1 MYRPIFLIAL
11 TTACTFVASAQPQ
24 PQPQVGTGPVSAQG
38 WTPAQQRS
46 WYYTTQGSRLMPLS
60 WFQALEQPTSTQPF
74 LTPAYI
80 ESFGL
85 LYDAGG
91 VDDLPVGFAAN
102 DADDTNLSYSK
113 LHWYQG
119 QGHRDKWVGLT
130 CSACHTAQLEFAG
143 TPMRID
149 GGPSLFDFQSFI
161 EALDAA
167 LTATLNDPAKFG
179 RFAPKVLGAK
189 DNAGNRALLRGELQT
204 LIAWEA
210 RVEAYNQTPLRY
222 GHGRVDAFGHIFNKI
237 ALFAGTQQ
245 PIPNPADAPVS
256 YPFLWDIYRHDKL
269 QWNGIVKPNRLP
281 LGPDK
286 YLDYGALGRNTGEVL
301 GVFGD
306 VVIKPRGGLFSTLG
320 GYESSVHVD
329 NLDALETQLR
339 WLRPPRWPGSLNA
352 TMVANG
358 RKWFHDYKC
367 DVCHKP
373 QPPGNGTYAVWM
385 EPLKQGDPNNTDP
398 WMACNA
404 LIYSSPTVKL
414 KGTRAG
420 YLFGDRLSDE
430 APLAQMLQASVIG
443 TLVGQKGKIV
453 KRVGKI
459 IVGPP
464 SVPQPD
470 ERGLGEQSPLDR
482 CFATDAAAK
491 PDNKLMHYKGRPLD
505 GIWATAPYLHNGS
518 VPTLY
523 DLLRAPADRPRAF
536 YVGTRVYDPVNV
548 GYRADQAAPGN
559 VFRFQARDAQGV
571 PISRNS
577 NEGHDYGVGNLT
589 EAQRRELLEYLKSL

>member
-1 MYRPIFLIAL
+1 MYRPIFLVLSL
-11 TTACTFVASAQPQ
+11 TTACTVLASAQPQ
-24 PQPQVGTGPVSAQG
+24 PIPAASTVTAQG
-38 WTPAQQRS
+38 WTPQQERD
-46 WYYTTQGSRLMPLS
+46 WYYKTQGSRLMPLS
-60 WFQALEQPTSTQPF
+60 WFQALEQPHNTQPF
-74 LTPAYI
+74 LTPAFI

-91 VDDLPVGFAAN
+91 VENLPVGFAAN
-102 DADDTNLSYSK
+102 SADDTNLGYSSR
-113 LHWYQG
+113 HWFAG
-119 QGHRDKWVGLT
+119 QGHNEKWVGLT

-143 TPMRID
+143 KPIRID

-161 EALDAA
+161 EAVDAA
-167 LTATLNDPAKFG
+167 LAATLNDPAKFA
-179 RFAPKVLGAK
+179 RFAPKALGARDSA
-189 DNAGNRALLRGELQT
+189 DNRVQLRGALQD

-210 RVEAYNQTPLRY
+210 RVEAYNRTPLRY

-256 YPFLWDIYRHDKL
+256 YPFLWDIYRHDRL

-281 LGPDK
+281 LGPDR

-306 VVIKPRGGLFSTLG
+306 VAIKPRGGFLAKLR
-320 GYESSVHVD
+320 GYESSVHVE
-329 NLDALETQLR
+329 NLDDLETQLR
-339 WLRPPRWPGSLNA
+339 WLRPPRWPGDLKPA
-352 TMVANG
+352 MIARG
-358 RKWFHDYKC
+358 QQWFHDYKC
-367 DVCHKP
+367 DLCHRPK
-373 QPPGNGTYAVWM
+373 PPGNGTYAVWM
-385 EPLKQGDPNNTDP
+385 EPLKDGDPNSTDP

-404 LIYSSPTVKL
+404 LLYSSPTVKL

-464 SVPQPD
+464 TVPPPD
-470 ERGLGEQSPLDR
+470 VRGLSEQTPLER
-482 CFATDAAAK
+482 CYQTDAAAK
-491 PDNKLMHYKGRPLD
+491 PDNKLMRYKARALD

-523 DLLRAPADRPRAF
+523 DLLKAPADRPREF
-536 YVGTRVYDPVNV
+536 YVGTRIYDPVNV
-548 GYRADQAAPGN
+548 GYRPDQAAPGN
-559 VFRFQARDAQGV
+559 ASRFQARDAQGN
-571 PISRNS
+571 PIPRNS
-577 NEGHDYGVGNLT
+577 NEGHDYGVGHLS
-589 EAQRRELLEYLKSL
+589 EAQRLELLEYLKSL